1 MSKMSNAKSS
11 QVGESIEMRLE
22 KDFKKIL
29 LVVCSILFLLG
40 CMLSISSVFA
50 QEEAPTA
57 KTTTDK
63 NGNYIFSNLP
73 AGKYKIAAVGKMPM
87 AVVMGEKIVTCSKG
101 ETLKNI
107 DIEVKAVSKEEI
119 DLALN
124 VKIERRTG
132 DCTLSGKVWGKSPF
146 GTHYLSNVVVI
157 ASQI

>member
-1 MSKMSNAKSS
+1 
-11 QVGESIEMRLE
+11 MRLE
-22 KDFKKIL
+22 KDFKKSDRLIL
-29 LVVCSILFLLG
+29 IIVCSILFLLG

-57 KTTTDK
+57 KTTTAK

-73 AGKYKIAAVGKMPM
+73 AGKYKIVAVGKMPM
-87 AVVMGEKIVTCSKG
+87 SVVMGEKIVTCSKG

-107 DIEVKAVSKEEI
+107 DIEVKAVSKEEV

-124 VKIERRTG
+124 AKIERRTG
-132 DCTLSGKVWGKSPF
+132 DCTLSGKEWGKSPF